1 MRELTGNYGNGL
13 VSFGFPVPEWASAW
27 SQSGGPA
34 TVEGP
39 FVVTYAHGDLIME
52 GKGFPAAK
60 VVWHPGS
67 QMVVPRGATLKATPT
82 DGGVAGIS
90 GFYAP

>member
-39 FVVTYAHGDLIME
+39 FVVT
-52 GKGFPAAK
+52 
-60 VVWHPGS
+60 
-67 QMVVPRGATLKATPT
+67 
-82 DGGVAGIS
+82 
-90 GFYAP
+90 